1 MSFAGTSS
9 CDYGAFL
16 FWKMVA
22 VVQSGNGVFA
32 NAFGVGEATATFNP
46 SSDDTEWEFD
56 GNYTD

>member
-1 MSFAGTSS
+1 
-9 CDYGAFL
+9 
-16 FWKMVA
+16 MVA